1 MSPETKKKKNSFL
14 KKLKN
19 KYRLVVMNDDTFEEK
34 LSLRLSRLN
43 VFIAIGIVIIV
54 LIFTTTYII
63 AFTPLREYIPGY
75 GSNESNRNVRELM
88 LKADS
93 MQEDLENKELYLYN
107 IKNIIEGKD
116 VVEKL
121 PEKPESTSTKYNNLS
136 FTKSKEDSM
145 LRLEMEKQEQFN
157 IAVDDNSEGA
167 TNNYISNFFF
177 FTPLKG
183 LVTNNFNPAEEH
195 LGVDIVAAKNEAI
208 KATLDGT
215 VVFAGWTL
223 KTGYT
228 IVIQHAN
235 NLISVYKHNSVLLKN
250 EGTFVKAGEVIA
262 IIGESG
268 ELSTGQ
274 HLHFELWYDGKP
286 VNPRDYMVF

>member
-1 MSPETKKKKNSFL
+1 MPLEAKKKKNSLL

-19 KYRLVVMNDDTFEEK
+19 KYHLVIMNDDTFEEK
-34 LSLRLSRLN
+34 VSFKLTKLN
-43 VFIAIGIVIIV
+43 VFIAIGATIIILIVITSYV
-54 LIFTTTYII
+54 I

-75 GSNESNRNVRELM
+75 GSRESNRNIRDLM

-93 MQEDLENKELYLYN
+93 MQEDLQNKELYLYN

-136 FTKSKEDSM
+136 FSKSLEDSM
-145 LRLEMEKQEQFN
+145 LRLEMEKQEQYN
-157 IAVDDNSEGA
+157 IAVNNSYSGSIN
-167 TNNYISNFFF
+167 TYISNFFF

-183 LVTNNFNPAEEH
+183 MITNNFNPIDDH
-195 LGVDIVAAKNEAI
+195 FGVDIVAAKNEAI

-228 IVIQHAN
+228 LVIQHSD
-235 NLISVYKHNSVLLKN
+235 NLVSVYKHNSALLKN
-250 EGTFVKAGEVIA
+250 DGAYVKAGEVVA

-268 ELSTGQ
+268 ELTNGQ
-274 HLHFELWYDGKP
+274 HLHFELWYNGKA